1 MTIKKASKSVHGKSP
16 EHLPKSGNPASSVH
30 PIDTSVPIVGIGASA
45 GGLAAFE
52 AFFSA
57 IPPESDP
64 GMAFVLVQH
73 LAPDHRSILAELIQ
87 RYTRMQVFEVEDG
100 MAVRPNCTY
109 IIPPNRDMA
118 YLNGSLQLLEPS
130 QPHGQRLPIDI
141 FFRSLAQDQH
151 ERAIGI
157 VLSGTGSDGTLGV
170 RAIKGEAGMV
180 MAQTPASAEFD
191 GMPRNAIAT
200 GLVDFELP
208 PAEMPAQ
215 LIAYVDQA
223 FGKLPPLTS
232 APAAGTENALQK
244 IYVLLR
250 AQTSHDFS
258 QYKPSTIRRRIE
270 RRMTVHQIETIDSYV
285 RFLQQ
290 TPAEVESLFRDL
302 LIWAHVAAT
311 VVRDH
316 AGDTTLRV
324 VLSDVSRLKKAESA
338 LKESETFNRAILDSL
353 NEEIA
358 VLDRDG
364 TIIAVNQAW
373 RRFAQENKKP
383 SGRVEPPVRVGVNYL
398 TVCGAA
404 SADDRVGAT
413 DAGLAR
419 DGIRSVLEGHSPDF
433 SLEYSCHSEKQKRWF
448 SMNVTPLGDGAVVS
462 HANITQVKQL
472 EEAANASLLYLRS
485 LIEAILD
492 PLVTI
497 GADGKITD
505 ANSASEA
512 ITGVSRDAL
521 IGTDHA
527 DYFTD
532 PANVRVAYQQV
543 IAQGTLSDYPLAIRH
558 VSGKVTD
565 VLGNA
570 SLYRD
575 PSGKV
580 LGVFATAHD
589 VTERK
594 RVLEKL
600 HEQKAFFHLIAE
612 SISDLIA
619 VLDVDG
625 RRIYN
630 SPSYQQLFGSN
641 RELHGTDAFAEIHP
655 DDRERMK
662 KIFREVVQ
670 TGHNHQLEYRLVV
683 ADGGVRTMESRSS
696 VIRNHKGKVARVIV
710 VSHDIT
716 ERKQLEYQI
725 HQMAFHDTLTRLPN
739 RRMLNDRLSQAMAA
753 SARSGYYGAVM
764 FLDLDNFKPLNDK
777 HGHDVGD
784 LLLIEVAERLKRCVR
799 EMDTV
804 ARFGGDEFIVMISE
818 LATGKAESVAEAGII
833 AEKIRLRLAEPCH
846 LTVQRMGMPEGTVE
860 YRCTASIGVA
870 VFINHE
876 ASPDHILKCADAAMY
891 QAKES
896 GRNSVRF
903 VEMGCE

>member
-1 MTIKKASKSVHGKSP
+1 MQNEQLRNAQAET
-16 EHLPKSGNPASSVH
+16 
-30 PIDTSVPIVGIGASA
+30 D
-45 GGLAAFE
+45 AARARYF
-52 AFFSA
+52 
-57 IPPESDP
+57 D
-64 GMAFVLVQH
+64 LYD
-73 LAPDHRSILAELIQ
+73 LAPVGYCTVSEIGLILEANLTAATLLGEGRKALTKQPFSRFLVKEHADSFYLHRKK
-87 RYTRMQVFEVEDG
+87 
-100 MAVRPNCTY
+100 
-109 IIPPNRDMA
+109 
-118 YLNGSLQLLEPS
+118 LLET
-130 QPHGQRLPIDI
+130 GE
-141 FFRSLAQDQH
+141 SLACDLQ
-151 ERAIGI
+151 
-157 VLSGTGSDGTLGV
+157 
-170 RAIKGEAGMV
+170 MV
-180 MAQTPASAEFD
+180 T
-191 GMPRNAIAT
+191 RR
-200 GLVDFELP
+200 
-208 PAEMPAQ
+208 
-215 LIAYVDQA
+215 
-223 FGKLPPLTS
+223 GKT
-232 APAAGTENALQK
+232 
-244 IYVLLR
+244 
-250 AQTSHDFS
+250 F
-258 QYKPSTIRRRIE
+258 
-270 RRMTVHQIETIDSYV
+270 
-285 RFLQQ
+285 
-290 TPAEVESLFRDL
+290 
-302 LIWAHVAAT
+302 WAHVAAT

-324 VLSDVSRLKKAESA
+324 VLSDISQLKKAESA
-338 LKESETFNRAILDSL
+338 LQESEAFNRAVLDSL
-353 NEEIA
+353 DAEIA

-373 RRFAQENKKP
+373 RRFAQDNKKP
-383 SGRVEPPVRVGVNYL
+383 DNPQEPMVRVGVNYL
-398 TVCGAA
+398 KVCEVA
-404 SADDRVGAT
+404 SADDREGAADARKVG
-413 DAGLAR
+413 
-419 DGIRSVLEGHSPDF
+419 DGIRGVLEGRLPGF
-433 SLEYSCHSEKQKRWF
+433 SLEYSCHSANQERWF

-462 HANITQVKQL
+462 HTNITQVKRL
-472 EEAANASLLYLRS
+472 EAAAAASSRYLRS
-485 LIEAILD
+485 LFEAILD
-492 PLVTI
+492 PMVTI
-497 GADGKITD
+497 GADGRITD
-505 ANSASEA
+505 VNKACEE
-512 ITGVSRDAL
+512 ITGLSRVTL
-521 IGTDHA
+521 ISGGFA
-527 DYFTD
+527 DYFTE
-532 PANVRVAYQQV
+532 PESVRAAFQQV
-543 IAQGTLSDYPLAIRH
+543 MVQGSVADYPLAIRH
-558 VSGKVTD
+558 VSGKTTD
-565 VLGNA
+565 VLGSAN
-570 SLYRD
+570 LYRD
-575 PSGKV
+575 ADGTV

-589 VTERK
+589 IAERK
-594 RVLEKL
+594 RALEKL
-600 HEQKAFFHLIAE
+600 REQKDFFHLIADN
-612 SISDLIA
+612 ISDFIA
-619 VLDVDG
+619 VLDVYG
-625 RRIYN
+625 QRIYT
-630 SPSYQQLFGSN
+630 SPSYKKLFGTT
-641 RELHGTDAFAEIHP
+641 RELHGSDAFSELHP